1 MIFPQ
6 TRGEGWFGDD
16 SSLLHLLCTL
26 FLLLLHQLH
35 LRSSGI
41 RSQTFGIPA
50 LKHIWSPSP
59 CHRTKFSLLSQ
70 ASSLFCDV
78 VWFSDLIS
86 HQFLISHLALIILS
100 WTHCVSTMGP
110 LHLLFSA
117 SALPRSLPS
126 SLPCFIH
133 VYSQVSSQRDLL
145 SLHYLKCMIP
155 AHNPPFPY
163 LGFLLWSL
171 PDFVI
176 FISPFPILK

>member
-1 MIFPQ
+1 M
-6 TRGEGWFGDD
+6 GGWLEDD
-16 SSLLHLLCTL
+16 SRALHLLDT
-26 FLLLLHQLH
+26 LLLLLYQHH
-35 LRSSGI
+35 LRSLGI
-41 RSQTFGIPA
+41 RSQRLGIPA

-70 ASSLFCDV
+70 ASSLFCDLA
-78 VWFSDLIS
+78 WFSDLTS
-86 HQFLISHLALIILS
+86 HQFLISHLALILS
-100 WTHCVSTMGP
+100 WTHWVSTVGP

-133 VYSQVSSQRDLL
+133 VYSQMSSQRDLL

-176 FISPFPILK
+176 FISLFPILK